1 MIAVFTAGRKGMT
14 FLKSFTCDYQTLCVG
29 LNTVRHVYYRLSSGK
44 KNFLFLGKKRQLYC
58 YCKKIN
64 KKKTQLIEDGAFMP
78 CDDSKAQQEEDS
90 SFFLVMIQP
99 IKEPQTLS

>member
-1 MIAVFTAGRKGMT
+1 MYKE
-14 FLKSFTCDYQTLCVG
+14 
-29 LNTVRHVYYRLSSGK
+29 LSK
-44 KNFLFLGKKRQLYC
+44 V
-58 YCKKIN
+58 N